1 MSVKK
6 EIMRIFSI
14 HKNSKKYLRFIIDGI
29 IYEFMALPMC
39 YTSSPQ
45 VFTRLAE
52 FLTALCRRHKVR
64 IFGSIDMS
72 ISIGAPRSMTCA
84 RFRSSLSCTKMIF

>member
-14 HKNSKKYLRFIIDGI
+14 HKNSKYLRFIIDGI
-29 IYEFMALPMC
+29 IYEFMALHRLK
-39 YTSSPQ
+39 
-45 VFTRLAE
+45 FTRLAE